1 MPAKPL
7 QRRLAL
13 PQFQVVGASTISWSG
28 CWHAVVLHTRLQ
40 QRHTTERRRR
50 PMRCQHASTLCLPS
64 KALTMEVS
72 KAFRAKLPA
81 LRADQLEHLRRWSD
95 KNCAHAVLFRD
106 SGGRCVLMA
115 LRDRSRTAASHSRTV
130 RAALR
135 LMAIDDGPLRGKW
148 LHLVTPQEALAVGT
162 LDSGVLG
169 APDPRAEDTVEENDV
184 RVVALR

>member
-1 MPAKPL
+1 MLTIRKQAGWITTL
-7 QRRLAL
+7 CRL
-13 PQFQVVGASTISWSG
+13 T
-28 CWHAVVLHTRLQ
+28 
-40 QRHTTERRRR
+40 
-50 PMRCQHASTLCLPS
+50 STLRLLS
-64 KALTMEVS
+64 KALTMEVP
-72 KAFRAKLPA
+72 KAFRAQLPA
-81 LRADQLEHLRRWSD
+81 LRHDQVVHVRQWI
-95 KNCAHAVLFRD
+95 NNNFAHAVLFRD

-148 LHLVTPQEALAVGT
+148 LHLVTPQEALAMST
-162 LDSGVLG
+162 LDSRELR

>member
-1 MPAKPL
+1 MLTIRQQAGWITTL
-7 QRRLAL
+7 CRL
-13 PQFQVVGASTISWSG
+13 T
-28 CWHAVVLHTRLQ
+28 
-40 QRHTTERRRR
+40 
-50 PMRCQHASTLCLPS
+50 STLRLLS

-72 KAFRAKLPA
+72 KAFRAQLPA
-81 LRADQLEHLRRWSD
+81 LRHDQVVHVRQWI
-95 KNCAHAVLFRD
+95 NNNFAHAVLFRD

-162 LDSGVLG
+162 LDSRELR
-169 APDPRAEDTVEENDV
+169 APDTRAEDTVEENDV

>member
-1 MPAKPL
+1 MLTTRQQAGWITTL
-7 QRRLAL
+7 CRL
-13 PQFQVVGASTISWSG
+13 T
-28 CWHAVVLHTRLQ
+28 
-40 QRHTTERRRR
+40 
-50 PMRCQHASTLCLPS
+50 STLRLLS

-72 KAFRAKLPA
+72 KAFRAQLPA
-81 LRADQLEHLRRWSD
+81 LRHDQVVHVRQWI
-95 KNCAHAVLFRD
+95 NNNFAHAVLFRD

-135 LMAIDDGPLRGKW
+135 LMAIDDGPLRAKW